1 MPTGSC
7 AGPERD
13 NAAAA
18 GGAGDT
24 RSVESGGDPAATAG
38 GAADSALV
46 SKLAAGTP
54 SSEVV
59 AELIEPWT
67 GDLDDMVERRYI
79 RVLVTFSRTNFFLD
93 GAEQRGITH
102 DALQIFERELNQKLG
117 RGILKVHVIPI
128 PVSRD
133 ELLSGL
139 VDGRGDIAA
148 ANLTITAEREE
159 TVDFSLP
166 LLEDVSEIVV
176 TGPGAPGLTS
186 LNDLAGREVHVRESS
201 SYHES
206 LSRLNERFASEG
218 RAPIRIVPADE
229 LLETEDLLEMV
240 NAGVIPITIA
250 DSHLAEFWG
259 EIFERITPHT
269 DLVVATGRRI
279 GWAFRKNS
287 PELEQAVNEFVRANR
302 RGTLIGNVLFRRY
315 LKDASYLRNPGVAED
330 RRRFEAAVEFF
341 RRYGDQ
347 YDLPYLLI
355 AAQAYQESR
364 IDQSKRS
371 PGGAVG
377 VMQILP
383 STAADPRVGMPDI
396 EEMEP
401 NIHAGV
407 RYLRMLIDD
416 YFNDPALDP
425 LNRQLLAFAA
435 YNAGPARVAGLR
447 RKAAEMGLDPNRWF
461 GNVEVVAARQIG
473 RETVDYVSNVYK
485 YYIAYQLITRQQ
497 ELKEA
502 R

>member
-1 MPTGSC
+1 
-7 AGPERD
+7 
-13 NAAAA
+13 
-18 GGAGDT
+18 
-24 RSVESGGDPAATAG
+24 
-38 GAADSALV
+38 
-46 SKLAAGTP
+46 
-54 SSEVV
+54 
-59 AELIEPWT
+59 
-67 GDLDDMVERRYI
+67 
-79 RVLVTFSRTNFFLD
+79 
-93 GAEQRGITH
+93 
-102 DALQIFERELNQKLG
+102 
-117 RGILKVHVIPI
+117 
-128 PVSRD
+128 
-133 ELLSGL
+133 
-139 VDGRGDIAA
+139 
-148 ANLTITAEREE
+148 
-159 TVDFSLP
+159 
-166 LLEDVSEIVV
+166 
-176 TGPGAPGLTS
+176 LTS
-186 LNDLAGREVHVRESS
+186 LSDLAGREVHVRESS
-201 SYHES
+201 SYFGS

-240 NAGVIPITIA
+240 NAGVMPITIA
-250 DSHLAEFWG
+250 DNHLADFWG
-259 EIFERITPHT
+259 EIFERITVHT
-269 DLVVATGRRI
+269 DLVVATGGRI
-279 GWAFRKNS
+279 AWAFRRSS

-302 RGTLIGNVLFRRY
+302 KGTLVGNMLFRRY
-315 LKDASYLRNPGVAED
+315 LKDASYLRNPGVDED

-371 PGGAVG
+371 PAGAVG

-396 EEMEP
+396 EAMEP

-407 RYLRMLIDD
+407 RYLRMLMDD
-416 YFNDPALDP
+416 YFDDPALDP

-447 RKAAEMGLDPNRWF
+447 RTAAETGLDPNRWF

-473 RETVDYVSNVYK
+473 RETVNYVSNIYK

-502 R
+502 G